1 MPISTPS
8 AVRKQIKAR
17 NTDPLYL
24 IIGDD
29 ETEKAT
35 LAAEFAEVVE
45 DELRAFNVDRL
56 YGGEASITDL
66 IHAARTLPM
75 MSSRRIVLVLRAER
89 LLIPKRES
97 EKTARDLEALAAYLE
112 APQPHATVVFVASE
126 LDKRRRVT
134 SLLLASATCVE
145 CGGLEDADD
154 AQRWIRSRVASEGMQ
169 IETDAVR
176 LLVERAGLDIARLRS
191 DMERLL
197 LYAAGRRRVT
207 VADVRDVAGPAIAH
221 DAWAVTRA
229 IEQGSV
235 ATALRE
241 LALALDGGAV
251 PYMVLGQL
259 GWVARTK
266 LPAARVPA
274 AVEALF
280 RTDLDLKTSAGDSLV
295 LLERLVVELCVER
308 PSSRILPL
316 RRG

>member
-176 LLVERAGLDIARLRS
+176 LLVEARRPRYRS
-191 DMERLL
+191 PAERH
-197 LYAAGRRRVT
+197 G
-207 VADVRDVAGPAIAH
+207 
-221 DAWAVTRA
+221 
-229 IEQGSV
+229 
-235 ATALRE
+235 ATAALR
-241 LALALDGGAV
+241 G
-251 PYMVLGQL
+251 
-259 GWVARTK
+259 
-266 LPAARVPA
+266 
-274 AVEALF
+274 
-280 RTDLDLKTSAGDSLV
+280 
-295 LLERLVVELCVER
+295 R
-308 PSSRILPL
+308 PSEGDCCRRA
-316 RRG
+316 RRGGTGHRPRRLGRDAGH